1 MGILRPALGVMKGP
15 QTMIRQFRLGT
26 LAVAVAL
33 LMGGLTRA
41 DEKAVPKPQT
51 YAVVVGVGT
60 FADKEIKPRPTAD
73 EDAKTIAGLLTD
85 KAIGG
90 VPSEHVSVLLSAADE
105 KFGAK
110 EGTKANILKAVGDA
124 ASKVAK
130 DDTLLIYMV
139 MQGATAGEKPCLFA
153 TDSTFKDRV
162 KNGIFGG
169 DLEEKFKDLKSEQV
183 CAFLDFNLKAYE
195 SKEAML
201 APNVNDFVRVFLGLK
216 EKDADAEPPPG
227 RVVFLS
233 GFGIQPPVSLEKNG
247 LFTTVVA
254 DALRGKA
261 DTDGYEPDGVV
272 TLDEAHKYIEKNI
285 QELAKTAGTTNEEK
299 QQRLVFVGRG
309 VHFVL
314 TRNPE
319 AAAKSEA
326 RLKKY
331 EEKKAEAK
339 LDAEMA
345 EEGEKVLNQMPRL
358 KAMQELR
365 KSYQKFADGDLTAD
379 QLKQARERIKSGMVL
394 ADADARA
401 FSEKTFEG
409 LTFVKANYIKKLDL
423 GEMVAQGI
431 KGMYRVTEVKVPD
444 DLKDRLGKAKDLK
457 DKDIKEL
464 LHDARV
470 PLGKREDLENNKD
483 VELAMNAAMRKF
495 VDDYTTYI
503 DKERVVEVDKE
514 IDGQFRGIGVQIRR
528 DVARDGLL
536 VVTPIRGS
544 PAYKAGIL
552 AGDLITEIIRETDE
566 HGKPFASP
574 EVTSTKG
581 METTDA
587 VKLIMGLPTTK
598 LKLKIEREGESQPVM
613 KELARDKVIVESV
626 YGWKRN
632 TKDDSWDYYVDPK
645 NKIAYMYL
653 TQFARNS
660 AEDMEKAVKQL
671 TKDGVKGVVLD
682 LRFNPGGLLP
692 VAVNICDMFV
702 DDGVL
707 VSIRPGNSR
716 ANERMIKGH
725 SEGSY
730 LNFPMVCLVND
741 GSASGSE
748 IVAACLQDHNRA
760 VIMGER
766 SFGKGSVQNVET
778 FPETG
783 GKIKLT
789 TATFWPPS
797 GRNLNKASTNGKEE
811 EDWGVRPDKGFSL
824 KLDRAEKDELFDRI
838 YNWGVIPRRDIPPK
852 ETKKDFKDR
861 QLEMALEYL
870 RGQLKVSRGEKIPGK
885 DG

>member
-1 MGILRPALGVMKGP
+1 
-15 QTMIRQFRLGT
+15 MIRLFRLGT
-26 LAVAVAL
+26 LAVAAAL

-41 DEKAVPKPQT
+41 DDKSTPKSQT
-51 YAVVVGVGT
+51 YAVVIGVGT

-85 KAIGG
+85 KSVGA
-90 VPSEHVSVLLSAADE
+90 VPSDHVAVLLSAADE
-105 KFGAK
+105 KFGAQ
-110 EGTKANILKAVGDA
+110 EGTKANIVKAIGETVAKVG
-124 ASKVAK
+124 K
-130 DDTLLIYMV
+130 DDTLIIYMV

-153 TDSTFKDRV
+153 ADSTFKDRL
-162 KNGIFGG
+162 KNGLFGA

-183 CAFLDFNLKAYE
+183 CVFLDFNLKAYE
-195 SKEAML
+195 SKEAIL

-233 GFGIQPPVSLEKNG
+233 GFGIQPPLSLEKNG

-254 DALRGKA
+254 EALRGKA
-261 DTDGYEPDGVV
+261 DVEGYEADGIV
-272 TLDEAHKYIEKNI
+272 TLDEAHKYIEKHI
-285 QELAKTAGTTNEEK
+285 PELAKTAGKTNEEK
-299 QQRLVFVGRG
+299 QQRLVFIGRG
-309 VHFVL
+309 IHFSL
-314 TRNPE
+314 TRNPD
-319 AAAKSEA
+319 AAAKAEA
-326 RLKKY
+326 RLKKF
-331 EEKKAEAK
+331 EEKKSEAK
-339 LDAEMA
+339 LDAEVA
-345 EEGEKVLNQMPRL
+345 EEGEKLLTRMPRL
-358 KAMQELR
+358 KAMQDLR

-379 QLKQARERIKSGMVL
+379 QLKTARDRIKASMVL
-394 ADADARA
+394 TGDDAKA

-409 LTFVKANYIKKLDL
+409 LAFVKANYIKKLDL

-431 KGMYRVTEVKVPD
+431 KGMYRVTEVKLPD
-444 DLKDRLGKAKDLK
+444 DLKDRVNKAKDLK
-457 DKDIKEL
+457 DKEIKQL
-464 LHDARV
+464 LLDARV
-470 PLGKREDLENNKD
+470 PLGKREDLDNNKD

-503 DKERVVEVDKE
+503 DKDRVVEVDKE

-536 VVTPIRGS
+536 VVTPIRNS
-544 PAYKAGIL
+544 PAYKAGLL

-566 HGKPFASP
+566 NGKPFAAP

-598 LKLKIEREGESQPVM
+598 LKLKIEREGESQPIM

-632 TKDDSWDYYVDPK
+632 EKDDSWDYYVDAK

-660 AEDMEKAVKQL
+660 ADDMEKVVKQL
-671 TKDGVKGVVLD
+671 SRDGVKGLVLD

-692 VAVNICDMFV
+692 VAVAMCDMYV

-707 VSIRPGNSR
+707 VSIRPGNSP
-716 ANERMIKGH
+716 ANQRMIKGH
-725 SEGSY
+725 SDGSY
-730 LNFPMVCLVND
+730 LDFPMVCLIND

-748 IVAACLQDHNRA
+748 ILAACLQDHKRA
-760 VIMGER
+760 MIMGER

-797 GRNLNKASTNGKEE
+797 GRNLNKASTSGKED
-811 EDWGVRPDKGFSL
+811 EDWGVRPDKGFVL
-824 KLDRAEKDELFDRI
+824 KLERAEKDELFDRI
-838 YNWGVIPRRDIPPK
+838 YNWGVIPRRDMPPK

-861 QLEMALEYL
+861 QLEMALDYL
-870 RGQLKVSRGEKIPGK
+870 RGQIKVSRNDTPGK
-885 DG
+885 DGQR

>member
-1 MGILRPALGVMKGP
+1 MTRL
-15 QTMIRQFRLGT
+15 FRLGT
-26 LAVAVAL
+26 LAAAVAL
-33 LMGGLTRA
+33 FMGGLTRA
-41 DEKAVPKPQT
+41 EEKATKSQT

-85 KAIGG
+85 KSVGG
-90 VPSEHVSVLLSAADE
+90 VPSDHVSVLLSAADE

-110 EGTKANILKAVGDA
+110 EGTKANILTAIGDA
-124 ASKVAK
+124 AGKVGK
-130 DDTLLIYMV
+130 DDTLVIYLV

-153 TDSTFKDRV
+153 TDSTFKDRQ

-183 CAFLDFNLKAYE
+183 CVFLDFNLKAYE
-195 SKEAML
+195 SKEAIL
-201 APNVNDFVRVFLGLK
+201 APNINDFVRVFLGLK

-261 DTDGYEPDGVV
+261 DVDGYEPDGIV
-272 TLDEAHKYIEKNI
+272 TLDEAHKYIEKHI
-285 QELAKTAGTTNEEK
+285 QELAKTAGKTNEER

-309 VHFVL
+309 IHFGL

-319 AAAKSEA
+319 AAGPAEA
-326 RLKKY
+326 RLKKF

-339 LDAEMA
+339 LDAEVA
-345 EEGEKVLNQMPRL
+345 EEGQKLLTSMPRL
-358 KAMQELR
+358 KALQELR
-365 KSYQKFADGDLTAD
+365 KSYQKYSDGDLNID
-379 QLKQARERIKSGMVL
+379 QLKAARQRIKAGMVL
-394 ADADARA
+394 ADEDARA

-409 LTFVKANYIKKLDL
+409 LSFVKANYIKKLNL
-423 GEMVAQGI
+423 GEMVGQGV
-431 KGMYRVTEVKVPD
+431 KTMYRIAEVKMPD
-444 DLKDRLGKAKDLK
+444 DLKDRLGKAKDLS
-457 DKDIKEL
+457 DKEIKVL
-464 LHDARV
+464 LKDARV
-470 PLGKREDLENNKD
+470 PLGKREDLDSNKD

-503 DKERVVEVDKE
+503 DKERVPEAEKE

-528 DVARDGLL
+528 DVAREGLL

-544 PAYKAGIL
+544 PAYRAGVL

-566 HGKPFASP
+566 NGKPFSSP
-574 EVTSTKG
+574 EITSTKG

-598 LKLKIEREGESQPVM
+598 IRLKIEREGESDPVVKDM
-613 KELARDKVIVESV
+613 ARDKVVVESV
-626 YGWKRN
+626 YGYKRN
-632 TKDDSWDYYVDPK
+632 VKDDSWDYYVDPK
-645 NKIAYMYL
+645 NKIAYIYL

-660 AEDMEKAVKQL
+660 AEEMERVVKQL
-671 TKDGVKGVVLD
+671 SKDGVKGVVLD

-692 VAVNICDMFV
+692 VAVSMCDLFV

-707 VSIRPGNSR
+707 VSLRYGNSK

-748 IVAACLQDHNRA
+748 IVAGCLQDHSRA

-778 FPETG
+778 FAETG

-797 GRNLNKASTNGKEE
+797 GRNLNKASTTGKEE
-811 EDWGVRPDKGFSL
+811 EDWGVRPDKGFTL

-838 YNWGVIPRRDIPPK
+838 YNWGVIPRRDLPPK

-870 RGQLKVSRGEKIPGK
+870 RGQIKVSRNEVPGK

>member
-1 MGILRPALGVMKGP
+1 MTRL
-15 QTMIRQFRLGT
+15 FRLGT
-26 LAVAVAL
+26 LAVAFAL
-33 LMGGLTRA
+33 VMGGLTRA
-41 DEKAVPKPQT
+41 EEKATKGQT
-51 YAVVVGVGT
+51 HAVVVGVGT

-85 KAIGG
+85 KSVGA
-90 VPSEHVSVLLSAADE
+90 VPSDNVALLLSTADE
-105 KFGAK
+105 KLAAK
-110 EGTKANILKAVGDA
+110 EGTKVNILKAIGDA
-124 ASKVAK
+124 TAKVGK
-130 DDTLLIYMV
+130 DDTLLIYLV

-153 TDSTFKDRV
+153 TDSTFKDRQ

-169 DLEEKFKDLKSEQV
+169 DLEEKFKELKSEQV
-183 CAFLDFNLKAYE
+183 SVFLDFNLKAYE
-195 SKEAML
+195 SKEAIL
-201 APNVNDFVRVFLGLK
+201 APNVNDFVRVFMGLK
-216 EKDADAEPPPG
+216 EKDPDAEPPPG

-261 DTDGYEPDGVV
+261 DVEGYEPDGVV
-272 TLDEAHKYIEKNI
+272 TLDEAHKYIEKTI
-285 QELAKTAGTTNEEK
+285 QELAKTAGKTNEER

-309 VHFVL
+309 VHFPL
-314 TRNPE
+314 TRNPD
-319 AAAKSEA
+319 AAAPAEA
-326 RLKKY
+326 RLKKF

-339 LDAEMA
+339 LDAEVA
-345 EEGEKVLNQMPRL
+345 EEGQKLLTSMPRL
-358 KAMQELR
+358 KALQELR
-365 KSYQKFADGDLTAD
+365 KSYQKFSDGDLTAD
-379 QLKQARERIKSGMVL
+379 QLKSARQRIKAGMVL
-394 ADADARA
+394 SDEDARA

-409 LTFVKANYIKKLDL
+409 LSFVKANYIKKLDL
-423 GEMVAQGI
+423 SEMVVQGV
-431 KGMYRVTEVKVPD
+431 KTMYRVADVKMPD
-444 DLKDRLGKAKDLK
+444 DLKDRLNKSKDLS
-457 DKDIKEL
+457 DKQIKAL
-464 LHDARV
+464 LKDARV
-470 PLGKREDLENNKD
+470 PLGKREDLESNKD
-483 VELAMNAAMRKF
+483 VEMAMNAAMRKF

-503 DKERVVEVDKE
+503 DKERVPDAEKE

-544 PAYKAGIL
+544 PAYRAGVL
-552 AGDLITEIIRETDE
+552 AGDLITEIIREADE
-566 HGKPFASP
+566 NGKPFPAP

-598 LKLKIEREGESQPVM
+598 IRLKIEREGEAQPIF
-613 KELARDKVIVESV
+613 KEMARDKVVVESV
-626 YGWKRN
+626 YGYKRN
-632 TKDDSWDYYVDPK
+632 EKDDSWDYYVDPK
-645 NKIAYMYL
+645 NKIAYIYL

-660 AEDMEKAVKQL
+660 AEEMERVVKQL
-671 TKDGVKGVVLD
+671 AKDGVKGVVLD

-692 VAVNICDMFV
+692 VAVSMCDLFV

-707 VSIRPGNSR
+707 VSLRYGNSKD
-716 ANERMIKGH
+716 NERKIRGH
-725 SEGSY
+725 SDGSY

-748 IVAACLQDHNRA
+748 IVAGCLQDHHRA
-760 VIMGER
+760 VVMGER

-778 FPETG
+778 FAETG

-789 TATFWPPS
+789 TATFFPPS
-797 GRNLNKASTNGKEE
+797 GTNLNKASTTGKEE
-811 EDWGVRPDKGFSL
+811 EEWGVRPNKGFTL

-838 YNWGVIPRRDIPPK
+838 YNWGVIPRRDLPPK

-861 QLEMALEYL
+861 QLEMALDYL
-870 RGQLKVSRGEKIPGK
+870 RGQIKVTRNEVPGK